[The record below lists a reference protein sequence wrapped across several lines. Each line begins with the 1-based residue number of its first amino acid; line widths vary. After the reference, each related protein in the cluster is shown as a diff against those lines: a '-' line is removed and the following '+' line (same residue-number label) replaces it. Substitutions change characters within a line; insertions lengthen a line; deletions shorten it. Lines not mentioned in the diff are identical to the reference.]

1 MSPFLAGSSIYR
13 LRPMLH
19 LMLESVVNF
28 DEYPT
33 LDGTARETFFTLSP
47 GVRGGWNIGDQQLIF
62 GAAVPVTWGAGNTDS
77 ATFFYVSYERPF
89 KR

>member
-1 MSPFLAGSSIYR
+1 
-13 LRPMLH
+13 MLH

-33 LDGTARETFFTLSP
+33 LDGTGRETLFTLSP
-47 GVRGGWNIGDQQLIF
+47 GARGGWNIGDQQLIL
-62 GAAVPVTWGAGNTDS
+62 GVAVPVTWGAGEIDS
-77 ATFFYVSYERPF
+77 GAFFYLSYELPF